1 MNQAERRRLIEHHNL
16 STKVAVTIPELAIHY
31 HVSENTIKSD
41 LLALEIVGA
50 AYCPN
55 PNGKPQLWFAVQ
67 NAHSLEMTLEM
78 TLELAIALNLVSKSV
93 QRILPPEIYRS
104 IEHVFDAANATC
116 QKKRIVNHQSKV
128 IRFERA
134 VGNVDLNMHTV
145 LNNIRP
151 DVFNTVKS
159 AICSDCELHFKTPDL
174 DIAVSRISLVE
185 LEGRLFIRGIS
196 EGKQCHLAA
205 SDILAA
211 RESKPLWQESPR
223 RAA

>member
-1 MNQAERRRLIEHHNL
+1 MKNTERLFMIAKEVL
-16 STKVAVTIPELAIHY
+16 SVFNPTTIKQLVEQFG
-31 HVSENTIKSD
+31 VSENTAKND
-41 LLALEIVGA
+41 LLELESQGV
-50 AYCPN
+50 AYCAN

-67 NAHSLEMTLEM
+67 NSPSLEM
-78 TLELAIALNLVSKSV
+78 TLELAIALSLVSKSV

-116 QKKRIVNHQSKV
+116 QKKRTANHQSKV

-174 DIAVSRISLVE
+174 NIVVSRISLIE
-185 LEGRLFIRGIS
+185 LKGQLFIRGMS

>member
-1 MNQAERRRLIEHHNL
+1 MKNTERLFKIAKEVL
-16 STKVAVTIPELAIHY
+16 SVFSPTTIRQLVEQFG
-31 HVSENTIKSD
+31 VSENTAKYD
-41 LLALEIVGA
+41 LLELESQGV
-50 AYCPN
+50 AYCAN

-67 NAHSLEMTLEM
+67 NSPSLEM
-78 TLELAIALNLVSKSV
+78 TLELAIALNLVNKSL

-104 IEHVFDAANATC
+104 IEHVFVAANTIYH
-116 QKKRIVNHQSKV
+116 KKRIANHQSKV
-128 IRFERA
+128 VRFERA

-159 AICSDCELHFKTPDL
+159 ALCSDCELHFKTPDL
-174 DIAVSRISLVE
+174 DIIASRISLIE

-205 SDILAA
+205 SEILAA
-211 RESKPLWQESPR
+211 TELKPFWQESPR
-223 RAA
+223 QAA

>member
-1 MNQAERRRLIEHHNL
+1 MNQSERRRLIEHHDL

-31 HVSENTIKSD
+31 HVSENTIKAD
-41 LLALEIVGA
+41 LLALETAGA
-50 AYCPN
+50 AYCAN

-67 NAHSLEMTLEM
+67 NAHSLEMTLE
-78 TLELAIALNLVSKSV
+78 LALALNLVSKSV
-93 QRILPPEIYRS
+93 QRILPPEIYSS
-104 IEHVFDAANATC
+104 IEHVFDSANTTY
-116 QKKRIVNHQSKV
+116 QKNRIANHQSKV

-134 VGNVDLNMHTV
+134 VGNVDLNKHTV

-151 DVFNTVKS
+151 DVFNTMKS

-174 DIAVSRISLVE
+174 DIVVSRISLIE
-185 LEGRLFIRGIS
+185 LKGRLFIRGIS

>member
-1 MNQAERRRLIEHHNL
+1 MNQAERRRLIEHHDL

-31 HVSENTIKSD
+31 HVSENTIKAD

-50 AYCPN
+50 AYCSN
-55 PNGKPQLWFAVQ
+55 PNGKPQLWFAAQ
-67 NAHSLEMTLEM
+67 NAHTLEM
-78 TLELAIALNLVSKSV
+78 TLELAITLNLVSKSV

-116 QKKRIVNHQSKV
+116 QKKRIANHQSKV

-134 VGNVDLNMHTV
+134 VGNVDLNRHMV

-159 AICSDCELHFKTPDL
+159 AICSDCELHFKTSDF
-174 DIAVSRISLVE
+174 DIVASRISLIE
-185 LEGRLFIRGIS
+185 LEGRLFIRGMS

-211 RESKPLWQESPR
+211 TESKPLWQESPR

>member
-1 MNQAERRRLIEHHNL
+1 MKNTERLFMIAKEVL
-16 STKVAVTIPELAIHY
+16 SVFNPTTIQQLVEQFG
-31 HVSENTIKSD
+31 VSENTAKND
-41 LLALEIVGA
+41 LLELESQGV
-50 AYCPN
+50 AYCAN

-67 NAHSLEMTLEM
+67 NTPSLEM

-93 QRILPPEIYRS
+93 QIILPPEIYRS

-116 QKKRIVNHQSKV
+116 QKKRTANQQSKV
-128 IRFERA
+128 IRFEQA
-134 VGNVDLNMHTV
+134 VGNVDLNMHMA

-159 AICSDCELHFKTPDL
+159 AICSDCELHFKTADF
-174 DIAVSRISLVE
+174 DIVVSRISLVE
-185 LEGRLFIRGIS
+185 LEGRLFIRGKS

-211 RESKPLWQESPR
+211 TESKPLWQESPR